1 VPKRQHQRPPRND
14 PSHRYHSRIARQY
27 DAIYDDPFWEFHDEL
42 TWRLIK
48 PHLPRDAGAPCADL
62 GCGTGKWGLRLL
74 KSGFGVTFV
83 DSAAAMIAEVRRK
96 LDEASPN
103 QAARAARAI
112 LLVADLIDLSQIKS
126 ESLELL
132 LAMGDPLSICR
143 DPRRAVAEMHRIC
156 KGGAVVIATVDNK
169 LAALDHYAQRG
180 NLDELEQFIR
190 DGRTQWLTPDQREQF
205 DLTTFT
211 PAALHR
217 LFERTGFEVLEI
229 AGKTI
234 LPIRQNPKLLQSPE
248 AVNRLLQLEEDLA
261 KDPAAAARASHLQ
274 ITARKSN

>member
-1 VPKRQHQRPPRND
+1 MPKRQHQRSPRND
-14 PSHRYHSRIARQY
+14 PSRRYHSRIARQY

-48 PHLPRDAGAPCADL
+48 PHLPRDAAASCADL

-74 KSGFGVTFV
+74 KSGFAVTFV

-96 LDEASPN
+96 LDDAGSNHPTRAS
-103 QAARAARAI
+103 RATLA
-112 LLVADLIDLSQIKS
+112 VADIVDLSQLPG
-126 ESLELL
+126 ESFELL
-132 LAMGDPLSICR
+132 LVMGDPLSICR
-143 DPRRAVAEMHRIC
+143 DPHQAVTEMHRIC
-156 KGGAVVIATVDNK
+156 KPGAVVIATVDNK

-180 NLDELEQFIR
+180 NLDELEQFTR
-190 DGRTQWLTPDQREQF
+190 TGRTQWLTADEREQF
-205 DLTTFT
+205 NLTTFT
-211 PAALHR
+211 PAGLHR
-217 LFERTGFEVLEI
+217 LFDRAGFEVIQI

-261 KDPAAAARASHLQ
+261 KDPAAAARATHLQ
-274 ITARKSN
+274 IAARKRD